1 MVLNHT
7 VNTYDSEPSW
17 DQCTLFQEKFRAYA
31 VSWMPS
37 QNLLNQ
43 GNDTLYIEGSY
54 LRPVEIKDLLINE
67 TGGMTSCVTHCY
79 WSFLGKVLVVR
90 HSKQIG

>member
-1 MVLNHT
+1 
-7 VNTYDSEPSW
+7 
-17 DQCTLFQEKFRAYA
+17 
-31 VSWMPS
+31 MPT

-67 TGGMTSCVTHCY
+67 TGGMSAPITALLLELVARSSKPSRAARWLRTASLVVGLGK
-79 WSFLGKVLVVR
+79 FLGWMFV
-90 HSKQIG
+90 

>member
-1 MVLNHT
+1 ML
-7 VNTYDSEPSW
+7 SPG
-17 DQCTLFQEKFRAYA
+17 C
-31 VSWMPS
+31 PS

-67 TGGMTSCVTHCY
+67 TGGMTSH
-79 WSFLGKVLVVR
+79 L
-90 HSKQIG
+90 